1 MNLENSAVLAAET
14 SAEKRRYMTRLTGF
28 ELKKILQK
36 KIVWITFAI
45 FLVFQLFL
53 TCGAYFIASRYVDGK
68 FLETK
73 ADWFKTDR
81 RNSEKLSGRKI
92 DNTLLAEIEESQKY
106 IPEKD
111 GERESYEYLSSGEY
125 NNKVRPYEIIS
136 RLVQSMAGGIENEG
150 KTSALVQEMLYSA
163 RHKKQE
169 IIYDDYKLSK
179 AEKEYWREKE
189 KELPEVFTYKY
200 GGVYEN
206 IIDMGG
212 CYYICMFITFF
223 IAICITSIFTDEHIR
238 RTDQLILCTKYGR
251 WQSYTAKIMA
261 GSIVTIG
268 ATLILS
274 GITLACF
281 IGIYGTGSFTAMV
294 QVVIAPLYPG
304 NISSGKTAII
314 MVLLLFLSS
323 VVLSIVTM
331 VLSELLK
338 SNTGTMA
345 IVIAVAFLLARLAAI
360 PADFKFIGKIWHTIP
375 INLLKADEGFF
386 DLRLWNVFGI
396 KFTLWQM
403 AFFAYI
409 VIGIVFFFIG
419 KRKYC
424 KYQAGGR

>member
-1 MNLENSAVLAAET
+1 
-14 SAEKRRYMTRLTGF
+14 MTRLTGF

-251 WQSYTAKIMA
+251 WQSYAAKITA
-261 GSIVTIG
+261 GSIVTIC

-281 IGIYGTGSFTAMV
+281 VGIYGTGSFTAMV

-304 NISSGKTAII
+304 NISAGKTAII

>member
-1 MNLENSAVLAAET
+1 MI
-14 SAEKRRYMTRLTGF
+14 RITGF

-36 KIVWITFAI
+36 KIVWITFVI
-45 FLVFQLFL
+45 FLVFQVFI
-53 TCGAYFIASRYVDGK
+53 TSGAYFIASRYVDGK

-92 DNTLLAEIEESQKY
+92 DDTLLAEIEESKKY
-106 IPEKD
+106 IPEEA
-111 GERESYEYLSSGEY
+111 GERESYKYLSSDEY
-125 NNKVRPYEIIS
+125 NKKVRPYEIIN
-136 RLVQSMAGGIENEG
+136 RLVQYMAGGIKNED
-150 KTSALVQEMLYSA
+150 KTGVLVQEMLYSN
-163 RHKKQE
+163 RHKAQE
-169 IIYDDYKLSK
+169 ILWDNYKLSK
-179 AEKEYWREKE
+179 AEKEYWLEEE
-189 KELPEVFTYKY
+189 KELPEVFTYQY
-200 GGVYEN
+200 AGVYEK

-238 RTDQLILCTKYGR
+238 KTDQLILCTKYGR
-251 WQSYTAKIMA
+251 WQSYAAKIMA
-261 GSIVTIG
+261 GCIVTTS
-268 ATLILS
+268 ATLILF

-281 IGIYGTGSFTAMV
+281 TCIYGTGSFSAMV

-304 NISSGKTAII
+304 NISAGKTAII
-314 MVLLLFLSS
+314 MVMLLLLSS

-331 VLSELLK
+331 ALSELLK

-345 IVIAVAFLLARLAAI
+345 IVIAAGFLLARLVAV
-360 PADFKFIGKIWHTIP
+360 PADFKFIGKIWHMIP

-403 AFFAYI
+403 AFVAYTI
-409 VIGIVFFFIG
+409 TGVIFFFIG

>member
-1 MNLENSAVLAAET
+1 MPDK
-14 SAEKRRYMTRLTGF
+14 AEKRIRMTRLTGF

-36 KIVWITFAI
+36 KIVWITFVI
-45 FLVFQLFL
+45 FLVFQVFI
-53 TCGAYFIASRYVDGK
+53 TSGAYFIASRYVDGK

-92 DNTLLAEIEESQKY
+92 DNTLLAEIEESKKY
-106 IPEKD
+106 IPEEA
-111 GERESYEYLSSGEY
+111 GERESYAYLSSDEY
-125 NNKVRPYEIIS
+125 NKKVRPYEIIN
-136 RLVQSMAGGIENEG
+136 RLVQYMAGGIKNED
-150 KTSALVQEMLYSA
+150 KTGALVQEMLYST
-163 RHKKQE
+163 RHKAQE
-169 IIYDDYKLSK
+169 ILWDDYKLSK

-189 KELPEVFTYKY
+189 KEVPEVFTYQY
-200 GGVYEN
+200 GGMYEK
-206 IIDMGG
+206 IIDMSG

-251 WQSYTAKIMA
+251 WQSYVAKIIA
-261 GSIVTIG
+261 GCIVVTS
-268 ATLILS
+268 ATLILFV
-274 GITLACF
+274 ITLACF
-281 IGIYGTGSFTAMV
+281 IGIYGMGSFSAMV

-304 NISSGKTAII
+304 NISAGKTSII
-314 MVLLLFLSS
+314 MVLLLLLSS

-345 IVIAVAFLLARLAAI
+345 IVIAVGFLLARLVAI
-360 PADFKFIGKIWHTIP
+360 PADFKFIGKIWNMLP

-386 DLRLWNVFGI
+386 DLRLWNIFGI

-403 AFFAYI
+403 AFVAYI
-409 VIGIVFFFIG
+409 IIGVIFFFIG